1 MTRENLQS
9 DFQKSVQAFLAD
21 KGYKRIRVQNAFGDQ
36 LVTYEVSP
44 EQGLM
49 VYEYSDGSW
58 DFGHGYASKAYLA
71 ESQTVVDEFRE
82 LHGAA
87 KASGP
92 RTLILE
98 QS

>member
-1 MTRENLQS
+1 MTRDNTQS
-9 DFQKSVQAFLAD
+9 DFQKSIQAFLAE
-21 KGYKRIRVQNAFGDQ
+21 KGYKRTRVQKAFGDQ

-44 EQGLM
+44 DQGLM
-49 VYEYSDGSW
+49 VYEYEDGSW
-58 DFGHGYASKAYLA
+58 DIGHAYASKAYHA
-71 ESQTVVDEFRE
+71 ASQRVVDEFRE

-92 RTLILE
+92 RTIIVE